1 MQEKKN
7 TAFARVNISFD
18 GRVKKWFLG
27 PNAKERFANEVQ
39 VLEYLERKRCTFVPR
54 LLVKDNAELKIETT
68 NCGQIVQRLSEDK
81 CQALFKELETFG
93 VRHGDQAV
101 RNITYNANIGRFCII
116 DFEFATILEEG
127 YDPGPKPSTQF
138 NREDFKTLKDGI

>member
-7 TAFARVNISFD
+7 TAFARVHISFD
-18 GRVKKWFLG
+18 GLVKKWFLG

-54 LLVKDNAELKIETT
+54 LLAKDDSELKIETT
-68 NCGQIVQRLSEDK
+68 NCGQMVQRLSEDK
-81 CQALFKELETFG
+81 CRALFNELETFG
-93 VRHGDQAV
+93 VRHGDEAV
-101 RNITYNANIGRFCII
+101 RNITYNANLGRFCLI

-127 YDPGPKPSTQF
+127 YEPGPKPSTQF
-138 NREDFKTLKDGI
+138 NREDFKISKDGI

>member
-7 TAFARVNISFD
+7 TAFARVHILYD
-18 GRVKKWFLG
+18 GRVNKWFLG
-27 PNAKERFANEVQ
+27 PNAKERYANEVQ

-54 LLVKDNAELKIETT
+54 LLNKEGKDLKIETT
-68 NCGQIVQRLSEDK
+68 NCGHMVEHLSDDK
-81 CQALFKELETFG
+81 CQSLFQELESYG

-101 RNITYNANIGRFCII
+101 RNITYNADLGRFCLI

-127 YDPGPKPSTQF
+127 YDPGPKPITKFS
-138 NREDFKTLKDGI
+138 RDDLKTSKD

>member
-7 TAFARVNISFD
+7 TAFARVHISFD

-39 VLEYLERKRCTFVPR
+39 VLEYLERKSCTFVPR
-54 LLVKDNAELKIETT
+54 LLIKDDTDLKIETT
-68 NCGQIVQRLSEDK
+68 NCGQMVQRLSEDK
-81 CQALFKELETFG
+81 RQALFEELETFG

-101 RNITYNANIGRFCII
+101 RNITYNANLGRFCII

-127 YDPGPKPSTQF
+127 YIPGPNPSTEF
-138 NREDFKTLKDGI
+138 NLGDFKRSKDRI